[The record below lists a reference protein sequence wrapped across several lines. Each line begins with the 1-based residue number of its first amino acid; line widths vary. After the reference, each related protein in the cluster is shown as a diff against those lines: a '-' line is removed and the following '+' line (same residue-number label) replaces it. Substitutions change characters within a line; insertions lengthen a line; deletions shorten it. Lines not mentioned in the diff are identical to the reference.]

1 MASDQA
7 AGDQVAGDQEQY
19 IIVGTA
25 GHVDHGKTVLVRA
38 LTGVDTDRLKEEKER
53 GISIEL
59 GFAPLVLPSGRRVGL
74 VDVPGHERFIRHML
88 AGVAGID
95 LVLMVV
101 AADEGVMPQT
111 REHLDILNLLQVK
124 QGLIA
129 ITKIDL
135 VDEEWL
141 ALVEED
147 VRQAVEGSVLEGAPL
162 IPVSAVTGKGLDQLL
177 AALDA
182 LVAQTPA
189 REVAGPARLPIDRV
203 FTIAG
208 FGTVVTGTLWSGSL
222 RVGQTVSIYPAG
234 KSVRIRSLQ
243 VHGEPVEAA
252 YAGQRVAV
260 NLAGIEVNQVER
272 GQVLAESGSLKPSW
286 GLGADLYLLASA
298 RRPLTHGARVRFHLG
313 TSEILARIRLLG
325 QEELAPGDS
334 ALVQIHAEEPVC
346 ARRGDRF
353 VIRSYSPIHTIGGG
367 TILDPAAGR
376 RRRRREEVV
385 KELEILRAGRPEDLA
400 IEALK
405 TQEAEAPGP
414 GAIAAKSGLDLE
426 LVTSSLHQL
435 EQQGRVVCGRPEGAE
450 PWFMTASTYQRLWKA
465 AEQALRA
472 YHQQRP
478 LRSGLPKE
486 ELRSRLGKV
495 LARLSPRTFNLL
507 LSHWEAQGKIKVLAQ
522 EVRLAGFDVQVPPGL
537 QAALSGLVEA
547 YRQGGFT
554 PPAWEEAVRQQGLD
568 PDAAQELLHYL
579 LRRGELVRIGE
590 DTYFGREALEEAQA
604 KISAFLDQH
613 GQITLGQAR
622 DLLGSTRKYVLPLL
636 EYLDQIKFTRRQGD
650 LRVRY

>member
-1 MASDQA
+1 MQA
-7 AGDQVAGDQEQY
+7 VTSSQEQY

-124 QGLIA
+124 RGLVA

-147 VRQAVEGSVLEGAPL
+147 VRQAVKGSVLEGAPMV
-162 IPVSAVTGKGLDQLL
+162 PVSAVTGEGLERLL
-177 AALDA
+177 ATLDT
-182 LVAQTPA
+182 LVADTPA
-189 REVAGPARLPIDRV
+189 RESVGPARLPIDRV

-222 RVGQTVSIYPAG
+222 KVGEIISVYPAG

-243 VHGEPVEAA
+243 VHGEPVETA

-260 NLAGIEVNQVER
+260 NLAGVQVNEVER
-272 GQVLAESGSLKPSW
+272 GQVLAEPESLKPSLR
-286 GLGADLYLLASA
+286 LGADLYLLASS
-298 RRPLTHGARVRFHLG
+298 RRPLAHGARVRFHLG
-313 TSEILARIRLLG
+313 TSEILARVLLLDR
-325 QEELAPGDS
+325 EELVPGES
-334 ALVQIHAEEPVC
+334 ALVQVHAEEPVC

-367 TILDPAAGR
+367 TVLDPSAR
-376 RRRRREEVV
+376 RYRRREEVV
-385 KELEILRAGRPEDLA
+385 KALEILRAGRPQDLVL
-400 IEALK
+400 ETLK
-405 TQEAEAPGP
+405 TLEPEAPDIHT
-414 GAIAAKSGLDLE
+414 IAKKAGLDPGMVAPILE
-426 LVTSSLHQL
+426 EL
-435 EQQGRVVCGRPEGAE
+435 EEQGQVISGRPQGADA
-450 PWFMTASTYQRLWKA
+450 WFMTASTYQHLGKA
-465 AEQALRA
+465 AEEALLA
-472 YHQQRP
+472 YHRQWP

-486 ELRSRLGKV
+486 ELRSRLGKIV
-495 LARLSPRTFNLL
+495 ANLSARTFNLL
-507 LSHWEAQGKIKVLAQ
+507 LANWEAEGRIKVLAQ
-522 EVRLAGFDVQVPPGL
+522 EVRSADFNLEPPARFQPALAG
-537 QAALSGLVEA
+537 AREA

-554 PPAWEEAVRQQGLD
+554 PPAWEEVARQQSLE
-568 PDAAQELLHYL
+568 PEAASEVLHYL
-579 LRRGELVRIGE
+579 LRQGELVRVGE
-590 DTYFGREALEEAQA
+590 DIYFSRQALEAA
-604 KISAFLDQH
+604 KARIAAFLEEH
-613 GQITLGQAR
+613 GHITLAEAR